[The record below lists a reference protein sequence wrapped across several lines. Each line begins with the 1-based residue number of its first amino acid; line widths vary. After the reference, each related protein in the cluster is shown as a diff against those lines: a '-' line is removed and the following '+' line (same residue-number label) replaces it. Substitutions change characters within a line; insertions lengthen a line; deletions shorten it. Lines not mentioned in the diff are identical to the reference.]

1 MFKSMQ
7 CLFGTIPDDAAAC
20 YDGAEAFYNG
30 TAACHMMDKTKIKL
44 TQPSGAVAW
53 AEPGKNKTRQ

>member
-7 CLFGTIPDDAAAC
+7 CLFGTIPDGAAAC

-30 TAACHMMDKTKIKL
+30 TAACHMMEETKIKL
-44 TQPSGAVAW
+44 TQPS
-53 AEPGKNKTRQ
+53 